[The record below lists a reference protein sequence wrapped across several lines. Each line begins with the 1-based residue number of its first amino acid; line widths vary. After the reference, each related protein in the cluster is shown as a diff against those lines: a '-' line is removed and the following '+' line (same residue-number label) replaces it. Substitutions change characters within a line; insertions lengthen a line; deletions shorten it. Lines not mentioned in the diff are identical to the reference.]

1 MSHNINTMMY
11 YGAKPWHKLGKEVK
25 EVQTSEQA
33 IIAAGL
39 NWGVS
44 KVPLVRADNSSPVD
58 SFATVREDTKDT
70 LGIVGGVYEPL
81 QNKSAFSFF
90 DAIVGE
96 KAAMYHTAGSLGKG
110 ESVWMLAKLPG
121 YIRVIGDDV
130 SEKYL
135 LLTNRHDGRG
145 AVQVMFTPI
154 RVVCQNTLNVAL
166 SGIEKRFKAKH
177 TGNLGNKI
185 RDVRDYLG
193 IIEAKSSIFEET
205 ARRMAMVQ
213 VTNDA
218 WKNYVKASGLLPAD
232 IPGEKP
238 SSRAYNIME
247 DVSRLFE
254 HGKGQDM
261 PGANKTAW
269 GAFNAVVE
277 YVDYQRST
285 KEGKRAESLLFGS
298 GANIKQKAW
307 DNALAL
313 V

>member
-1 MSHNINTMMY
+1 MSHNINSMMY
-11 YGAKPWHKLGKEVK
+11 YGAKPWHKLGTEVK

-33 IIAAGL
+33 IMAAGL
-39 NWGVS
+39 NWGVT
-44 KVPLVRADNSSPVD
+44 KVPLVRSDNSAPVD
-58 SFATVREDTKDT
+58 YFATVRADTNDT
-70 LGIVGGVYEPL
+70 LGIVGNVYEPL

-96 KAAMYHTAGSLGKG
+96 KAAMYHTAGALGKG
-110 ESVWMLAKLPG
+110 EAVWMLAKLPG

-154 RVVCQNTLNVAL
+154 RVVCQNTLNIAL
-166 SGIEKRFKAKH
+166 AGIEKRFKAKH
-177 TGNLGNKI
+177 TGNLGNK
-185 RDVRDYLG
+185 VRNIQDYLG
-193 IIEAKSSIFEET
+193 IIDAKSCMFEEA
-205 ARRMAMVQ
+205 ARKLAAVQ
-213 VTNDA
+213 VCREA
-218 WKNYVKASGLLPAD
+218 WGDYVKNSGLLPAQEV
-232 IPGEKP
+232 GERP
-238 SSRAYNIME
+238 STRAYNIME

-285 KEGKRAESLLFGS
+285 KDGKRAESLLFGS
-298 GANIKQKAW
+298 GANIKQRAW
-307 DNALAL
+307 DNAIAMI
-313 V
+313 